1 LCYHTSLARSADYL
15 EKRFQAKFEQRD
27 LFEPIYHHSGF
38 SAPLHPVIANE
49 SIESIRFFQWGLVP
63 FWTKDESAAERIRT
77 QTLNAKAE
85 TIHQKPS
92 FRASIMTKRCL
103 VLADGFYEW
112 REEGKKK
119 YPYYISLTSNDA
131 FALAG
136 IWDKWLNESTGE
148 VKSTFSIITTKANP
162 LLDRIHNTR
171 KRMPVILRRED
182 EKEYLE
188 RNLHASEIDALLQP
202 YDGKEMQ
209 AHTISRLISTKK
221 ANTNVPEVMREFRYE
236 GLDS

>member
-1 LCYHTSLARSADYL
+1 MCYHTSLTRSADYL
-15 EKRFQAKFEQRD
+15 EKRFQAKFERPN

-49 SIESIRFFQWGLVP
+49 SLQSIRFFQWGLVP

-103 VLADGFYEW
+103 VLVDGFYEW
-112 REEGKKK
+112 REEGGKK

-136 IWDKWLNESTGE
+136 IWDKWLNSRTGE
-148 VKSTFSIITTKANP
+148 MKETFSIITTKANS
-162 LLDRIHNTR
+162 LLERIHNSR

-182 EKEYLE
+182 EREYLDTS
-188 RNLHASEIDALLQP
+188 LHAGEIDAFLQP
-202 YDGKEMQ
+202 YNDMEMQ
-209 AHTISRLISTKK
+209 AHTVSRLISAKGV
-221 ANTNVPEVMREFRYE
+221 NTNVPKVMREFSYE
-236 GLDS
+236 GLDP

>member
-1 LCYHTSLARSADYL
+1 MCYHTSLARSADYL
-15 EKRFQAKFEQRD
+15 EKRFEAKFEQRN

-49 SIESIRFFQWGLVP
+49 SIQSISLFQWGLVP

-103 VLADGFYEW
+103 VLVDGFYEW

-119 YPYYISLTSNDA
+119 YPYYISLTNKDA

-136 IWDKWLNESTGE
+136 IWDTWLNSRTGE
-148 VKSTFSIITTKANP
+148 MKETFSIITTRANP
-162 LLDRIHNTR
+162 LLERIHNTR
-171 KRMPVILRRED
+171 KRMPVILRQED
-182 EKEYLE
+182 ETKWLE
-188 RNLHASEIDALLQP
+188 KDLDKTTIDSLLEP
-202 YDGKEMQ
+202 YDATRMQ
-209 AHTISRLISTKK
+209 AHTVSRLISTKR
-221 ANTNVPEVMREFRYE
+221 ANTNVPEVMKEFNYE
-236 GLDS
+236 GLAP

>member
-1 LCYHTSLARSADYL
+1 LCCHTSLARSADYL
-15 EKRFQAKFEQRD
+15 EKRLRAKFEQRN
-27 LFEPIYHHSGF
+27 LFEPIYHYSGF

-49 SIESIRFFQWGLVP
+49 SLQFIRLFQWGLVP
-63 FWTKDESAAERIRT
+63 FWTKDEAAADRIRT

-92 FRASIMTKRCL
+92 FRSSIMTKRCL

-131 FALAG
+131 FALTG
-136 IWDKWLNESTGE
+136 IWDKWLNNRTGE
-148 VKSTFSIITTKANP
+148 MKETFSIITTRANS
-162 LLDRIHNTR
+162 LLERIHNTR
-171 KRMPVILRRED
+171 KRMPVILRQED
-182 EKEYLE
+182 EAKWLE
-188 RNLHASEIDALLQP
+188 KALDKTAIDSLLEP
-202 YDGKEMQ
+202 YDASQMQ
-209 AHTISRLISTKK
+209 AHTVSRLISTKR
-221 ANTNVPEVMREFRYE
+221 ANSNVPEVMTEFSYE

>member
-15 EKRFQAKFEQRD
+15 EKRFHAKFEQRN

-49 SIESIRFFQWGLVP
+49 SLQLIRFFQWGLVP
-63 FWTKDESAAERIRT
+63 FWTKDEAAAERIRT

-103 VLADGFYEW
+103 VLVDGFYEW
-112 REEGKKK
+112 REEGKRK
-119 YPYYISLTSNDA
+119 YPYYISLTNNDA

-136 IWDKWLNESTGE
+136 IWDRWENNRTGE
-148 VKSTFSIITTKANP
+148 VKDTFSIITTRANS
-162 LLDRIHNTR
+162 LLERIHNTR
-171 KRMPVILRRED
+171 KRMPVILRQED
-182 EKEYLE
+182 ETKWLE
-188 RNLHASEIDALLQP
+188 KDLDKTAIDALLEPFDATQ
-202 YDGKEMQ
+202 MQ
-209 AHTISRLISTKK
+209 AHTVSRLISTKR
-221 ANTNVPEVMREFRYE
+221 ANSNVPEVMKEYRYE
-236 GLDS
+236 GLDP